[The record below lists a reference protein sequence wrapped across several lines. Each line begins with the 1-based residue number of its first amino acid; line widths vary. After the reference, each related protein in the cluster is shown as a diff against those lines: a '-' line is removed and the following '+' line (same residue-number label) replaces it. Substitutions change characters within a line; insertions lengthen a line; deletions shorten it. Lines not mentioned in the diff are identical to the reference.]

1 MYAMNG
7 IEYLIDTNIL
17 IYIIQGK
24 PEVEYFASEGKL
36 AVSYITE
43 METLGKYMIPTA
55 EKQVISG
62 FLSRCYIIEM
72 TTQIKQLA
80 INIKQ
85 QTRMKLPDAIIAAT
99 AMENKL
105 LLVTADS
112 DFERIADL
120 NLLLMSIN

>member
-1 MYAMNG
+1 MNG

-24 PEVEYFASEGKL
+24 PEVEYFANEGGL

-43 METLGKYMIPTA
+43 METLGKYMIPSA

-72 TTQIKQLA
+72 TEQIKQLA

-85 QTRMKLPDAIIAAT
+85 QTRIKLPDAIISAT
-99 AMENKL
+99 AIESKL
-105 LLVTADS
+105 LLVTADR
-112 DFERIADL
+112 DFERIENL
-120 NLLLMSIN
+120 NLLLISFNQ